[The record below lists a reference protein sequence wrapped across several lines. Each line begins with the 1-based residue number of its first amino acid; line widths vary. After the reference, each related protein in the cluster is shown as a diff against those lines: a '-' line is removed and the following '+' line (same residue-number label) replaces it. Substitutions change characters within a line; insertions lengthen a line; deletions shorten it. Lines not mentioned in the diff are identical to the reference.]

1 MIIIMIISLR
11 PVSNGWRCIFLI
23 KIERNKCSCEIC
35 KIMQYTYVQII
46 LILRIDR
53 NIEMNWPLS
62 FYHAWWMLQKW
73 KEVVNRLSPS
83 WAN

>member
-53 NIEMNWPLS
+53 NI
-62 FYHAWWMLQKW
+62 YHAWWMLQKW